1 MAIAVNFREFTP
13 NNSRNDL
20 IRRVQQAPVE
30 HAEAVLA
37 AYDLLQRLHEK
48 GIIDLLSGLLSAGDT
63 VVERVVDVISSRE
76 MVATLRMALMLSNLL
91 NSINPDELHTVISNA
106 GKETPSLFAMGKQA
120 TSKDARRGMAAAVSL
135 LELLG
140 RALHS
145 QQSGSK
151 PGEI

>member
-1 MAIAVNFREFTP
+1 MAIAVNFKEFTP
-13 NNSRNDL
+13 RNSRDDL
-20 IRRVQQAPVE
+20 IRRLEQAPVE
-30 HAEAVLA
+30 HAEALLA
-37 AYDLLQRLHEK
+37 GYDLLERLHEK
-48 GIIDLLSGLLSAGDT
+48 GMIDLLNGLLSAGDT
-63 VVERVVDVISSRE
+63 VVDRVVDLISSRE
-76 MVATLRMALMLSNLL
+76 MVTALRMALMLSNLL

-106 GKETPSLFAMGKQA
+106 GKETPSLFTIGKQA

-140 RALHS
+140 KALHS

>member
-1 MAIAVNFREFTP
+1 MAVAVDFREFTP
-13 NNSRNDL
+13 RNSRNDL
-20 IRRVQQAPVE
+20 IRRVEQAPAE

-37 AYDLLQRLHEK
+37 GYDLLQRLHEK
-48 GIIDLLSGLLSAGDT
+48 GTIDLLNGLLSAGDT
-63 VVERVVDVISSRE
+63 VVDRVVDLISSRE
-76 MVATLRMALMLSNLL
+76 MVTALRMALLLGNLL

-106 GKETPSLFAMGKQA
+106 GKETPSLFAIGKQA

-140 RALHS
+140 KALHS

>member
-1 MAIAVNFREFTP
+1 MPIAVNFKDFTP
-13 NNSRNDL
+13 RNSRDDL
-20 IRRVQQAPVE
+20 VRRVEKAPVE

-48 GIIDLLSGLLSAGDT
+48 GIIDLLNGLLSAGDT

-76 MVATLRMALMLSNLL
+76 TVTALRMALMLSNLL

-106 GKETPSLFAMGKQA
+106 GKETPSLFAIGKQA
-120 TSKDARRGMAAAVSL
+120 SSKHARRGMAAVVSL

-140 RALHS
+140 KALHS

-151 PGEI
+151 AGEI